1 MHAILVMLKPLKEFQ
16 NSVIFYQNI
25 IKTLLD
31 NEFIATGLKF
41 YIFIFY
47 ENVMRLL
54 NNKIVIFP
62 RT

>member
-1 MHAILVMLKPLKEFQ
+1 MLKPLKEFQ
-16 NSVIFYQNI
+16 NSVNQNFYQNI

>member
-1 MHAILVMLKPLKEFQ
+1 MLKPLKEFQ
-16 NSVIFYQNI
+16 NSVNQNFYQNI

-47 ENVMRLL
+47 
-54 NNKIVIFP
+54 
-62 RT
+62 